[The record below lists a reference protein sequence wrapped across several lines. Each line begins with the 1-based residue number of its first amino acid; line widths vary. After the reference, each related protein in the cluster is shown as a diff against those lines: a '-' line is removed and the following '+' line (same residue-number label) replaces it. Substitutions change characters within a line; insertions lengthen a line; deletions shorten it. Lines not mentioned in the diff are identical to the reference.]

1 MRIGVPR
8 EIKIHEYRVGLVPS
22 CVRELTDAGHEVLV
36 ETEAGAG
43 IGCSDADYVSAGA
56 TIAKTADEV
65 FASTDL
71 IVGLGPEVGFRFD
84 ELTFVTN
91 Q

>member
-22 CVRELTDAGHEVLV
+22 SVRELTDAGHEVLV

-43 IGCSDADYVSAGA
+43 IGCSDADYQAAGA
-56 TIAKTADEV
+56 KIAKTSSAV
-65 FASTDL
+65 FA
-71 IVGLGPEVGFRFD
+71 IFAPAA
-84 ELTFVTN
+84 
-91 Q
+91 